1 MKPVSSNIIP
11 NAEDNCTPISSNCVV
26 WQGPDIPCLSLCK
39 GDTITDVVYK
49 LALMVCSISDNLLDI
64 ADLDLDCLLDGDDA
78 PTTQAGLLQLLTDK
92 ICEALTDNG
101 GGGVTPPDTLY
112 TLPECLQYE
121 DLDNNLITEVNLDD
135 YVDLMAGA
143 ICDIYTIT
151 TNMQVEIDSL
161 DARVT
166 ILESATT
173 GGGSPLVNVTVQ
185 CASGPTPGA
194 SLPIQQA
201 FYNFE
206 NKFCQ
211 LSTILGS
218 ISQLNSFVANECP
231 GLDTTPTL
239 MDPLLDMQDLPN
251 WTATPTTVAQNLNNM
266 WITLCDMRSKIIDCC
281 AGSTMPCVPIAVTNV
296 TVSSITTSNA
306 MVSWYVPAYGA
317 GEAPI
322 EYVVKVF
329 NESAGNPVGGAIIT
343 ENISHPTTFAT
354 ILTGTLIADKTYIVQ
369 VTAIYSCGESTVAQ
383 IASIV
388 RISAAAMCVQVYESG
403 LPSSPNI
410 ICNGISY
417 PVLNRRTFAR
427 LQNTVG
433 GSPVTNTGGPIT
445 VTVKYSVVD
454 ECGGTSSTTMN
465 IIIPNG
471 AYEGYV
477 DYVSQTPAECTPI
490 LPCNQITKTLGCVES
505 ITGTTSIICS
515 AGADMCPPP
524 LP

>member
-11 NAEDNCTPISSNCVV
+11 TPEDNCTPISSNCVV
-26 WQGPDIPCLSLCK
+26 WQGPDIPCLSLCS

-78 PTTQAGLLQLLTDK
+78 PTTQVELLQLLTDK
-92 ICEALTDNG
+92 ICEALADDG
-101 GGGVTPPDTLY
+101 GGGVTPPGAMY

-121 DLDNNLITEVNLDD
+121 DNDDNLITEVNLDE

-211 LSTILGS
+211 LSTLLGS
-218 ISQLNSFVANECP
+218 IAQLNSFVANECP
-231 GLDTTPTL
+231 GLDSEPTL
-239 MDPLLDMQDLPN
+239 MDPLQEMQDLPN
-251 WTATPTTVAQNLNNM
+251 WTVTPTTVAQNLNNM
-266 WITLCDMRSKIIDCC
+266 WITLCDMRLKIIDCC
-281 AGSTMPCVPIAVTNV
+281 AGSTTPCVPIAVTNV
-296 TVSSITTSNA
+296 IVSNITTTNA

-322 EYVVKVF
+322 EYVVRVF
-329 NESAGNPVGGAIIT
+329 NESAGNPSGGALIT
-343 ENISHPTTFAT
+343 QTVSHPTTFAT
-354 ILTGTLIADKTYIVQ
+354 LMTGTLIEDKTYIVQ

-383 IASIV
+383 VASAV
-388 RISAAAMCVQVYESG
+388 RISPAAQCIQVFESG
-403 LPSSPNI
+403 LASGSV
-410 ICNGISY
+410 ICNSISY
-417 PVLNRRTFAR
+417 PVLNKRTYAR

-433 GSPVTNTGGPIT
+433 GAPVVNTGMAIT
-445 VTVKYSVVD
+445 VTVAYNLVSA
-454 ECGGTSSTTMN
+454 CGVPSTTTAV
-465 IIIPNG
+465 ITIPNG
-471 AYEGYV
+471 SYEGYV
-477 DYVSQTPAECTPI
+477 DYVSD
-490 LPCNQITKTLGCVES
+490 TKAVCGGSGLCGNVTRDLNCVTS
-505 ITGTTSIICS
+505 IVGTTSILCV
-515 AGADMCPPP
+515 AGADMCP
-524 LP
+524 